1 MYGSNSYQSEPDLV
15 SKGDEESTLGIT
27 NSESEFGNAQYPR
40 RVHAC
45 DKMEVNGC
53 TSGDDEAVNM
63 FPAEGAFGS
72 DEKSKQESNEVS
84 RPVLTNTYTVD
95 SDDDGPLARANTIAG
110 VNEDAPQD
118 AENPCECSLVH
129 LLYHCFVHLVCAEV
143 VFEPVC
149 LCSDLSLNLVCFVT
163 LRKLPGPLREML
175 CPAAEMS
182 KRSHHHLYTLNTL
195 YEHA

>member
-1 MYGSNSYQSEPDLV
+1 M
-15 SKGDEESTLGIT
+15 
-27 NSESEFGNAQYPR
+27 
-40 RVHAC
+40 HAC

-72 DEKSKQESNEVS
+72 NEESKQESNEEVW
-84 RPVLTNTYTVD
+84 RPVLTNTNTVD
-95 SDDDGPLARANTIAG
+95 SDNDGLLARAITIAG

-118 AENPCECSLVH
+118 AEKPSECSLVH
-129 LLYHCFVHLVCAEV
+129 LLYHCFVHLVYAEV

-182 KRSHHHLYTLNTL
+182 KRSHHHLSTLNTL